1 MRDRLFDALKKSTA
15 DYTEIRI
22 ETNETVQ
29 LAFRGPEMEAA
40 GSSTFTGGIVRACI
54 KGGWGSV
61 VFDSLDN
68 LADQVIEACRCAQL
82 VGKEKTELAFGPP
95 VDDERPAK
103 LERDPR
109 GVSLDEKISLI
120 QSYNQ
125 IILEADPL
133 IETSNVSYTDDFRTV
148 YFANSRGSYF
158 MEERPRVYSAFSA
171 TAREGSLVQRAHE
184 SEGSAVTYD
193 AVVGLEDKVL
203 QMAERAVA
211 LLKAPKVEGGVQT
224 VILNRLLGGVFIHE
238 AFGHLSEADF
248 LYENPKL
255 RDLMVIGRE
264 MGPRHLNVVDDGSID
279 RTVGSLTYDDE
290 GTPTSKTYLIKEGVL
305 AGHLHSMETAAK
317 MGAQPTGNA
326 RAVRR
331 GLPPIVRMT
340 NTYIE
345 NGETSKEELFS
356 GVDKGIYALNFFG
369 GQTEFETFTFS
380 AGHGY
385 RIENGEIG
393 ELVRDVVLT
402 GNLFQTLQHVDGLA
416 DDLLLHETGGCGKG
430 GQAPLPVGLGAPH
443 VRIRD
448 VVIGGEQ

>member
-1 MRDRLFDALKKSTA
+1 
-15 DYTEIRI
+15 
-22 ETNETVQ
+22 
-29 LAFRGPEMEAA
+29 
-40 GSSTFTGGIVRACI
+40 
-54 KGGWGSV
+54 
-61 VFDSLDN
+61 
-68 LADQVIEACRCAQL
+68 
-82 VGKEKTELAFGPP
+82 
-95 VDDERPAK
+95 
-103 LERDPR
+103 
-109 GVSLDEKISLI
+109 
-120 QSYNQ
+120 
-125 IILEADPL
+125 
-133 IETSNVSYTDDFRTV
+133 
-148 YFANSRGSYF
+148 
-158 MEERPRVYSAFSA
+158 
-171 TAREGSLVQRAHE
+171 
-184 SEGSAVTYD
+184 
-193 AVVGLEDKVL
+193 
-203 QMAERAVA
+203 
-211 LLKAPKVEGGVQT
+211 
-224 VILNRLLGGVFIHE
+224 VFIHE

>member
-1 MRDRLFDALKKSTA
+1 MRDRLFEALKKSTA

-68 LADQVIEACRCAQL
+68 MADQVMEACRCAQL
-82 VGKEKTELAFGPP
+82 VGKEKTELAFGPL

-109 GVSLDEKISLI
+109 GVSLDDKIDLI

-133 IETSNVSYTDDFRTV
+133 IETSTVSYTDDFRTV

-158 MEERPRVYSAFSA
+158 MEERPRVYAAFSA

-184 SEGSAVTYD
+184 GGGSAVTFD
-193 AVVGLEDKVL
+193 VVVGLEEKA
-203 QMAERAVA
+203 QRIAERAVA
-211 LLKAPKVEGGVQT
+211 LLKAPKVEGGAQT

-238 AFGHLSEADF
+238 AFGHMSEADT

-264 MGPRHLNVVDDGSID
+264 MGPKLLNVVDDGSID

-290 GTPTSKTYLIKEGVL
+290 GTPTGKTYLIKEGVL

-317 MGAQPTGNA
+317 MAAQPTGNA

-345 NGETSKEELFS
+345 NGDTPKEELFS

-369 GQTEFETFTFS
+369 GTTENDTFTFS
-380 AGHGY
+380 AGYGY

-393 ELVRDVVLT
+393 ELVRDVTLT
-402 GNLFQTLQHVDGLA
+402 GNLFQTLHNIDGLSN
-416 DDLLLHETGGCGKG
+416 DLKIFETGGCGKG
-430 GQAPLPVGLGAPH
+430 GQAPLPTGLGAPH